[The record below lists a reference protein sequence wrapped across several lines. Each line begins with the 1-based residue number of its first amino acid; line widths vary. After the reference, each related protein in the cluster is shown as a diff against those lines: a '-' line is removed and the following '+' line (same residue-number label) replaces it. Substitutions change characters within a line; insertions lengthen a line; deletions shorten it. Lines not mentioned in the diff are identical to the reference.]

1 MNGIRKDLNVSP
13 ISRSKI
19 YLGYFLATVLNS
31 LLVNGLALVI
41 GLLYIGKMGWYLSFV
56 DVLWI
61 IIDEI
66 LLVLFGSTLSS
77 IISYPLTTQGQ
88 MSAVGTI
95 VSAGYGFIC
104 GAYMPIS
111 NFGSGLQKALSYL
124 PLIGQRVY
132 THINLIGQRRWLMNY
147 KFYALPVEKQSQI
160 LNAAYKVFAMNQ
172 YKKAPT
178 SEIAAEAGISKS
190 LLFHYFHNKQE
201 LYIFLWNHAADLT
214 KKYMCKYK
222 VYETDDFFEMMR
234 RGLMAKCAVMR
245 KYTFLSLFSINSY
258 FETEPDI
265 QSTIQPYVQDVTQT
279 TLELL
284 LSILNLDFIRKD
296 IEFVRIYKEILYAS
310 EGMLKHWYRTGNYD
324 VTVFEQEY
332 LEMINHWEMIYG
344 KGTEND
350 RKQL

>member
-1 MNGIRKDLNVSP
+1 MN
-13 ISRSKI
+13 
-19 YLGYFLATVLNS
+19 
-31 LLVNGLALVI
+31 
-41 GLLYIGKMGWYLSFV
+41 
-56 DVLWI
+56 
-61 IIDEI
+61 E
-66 LLVLFGSTLSS
+66 
-77 IISYPLTTQGQ
+77 
-88 MSAVGTI
+88 
-95 VSAGYGFIC
+95 
-104 GAYMPIS
+104 
-111 NFGSGLQKALSYL
+111 
-124 PLIGQRVY
+124 
-132 THINLIGQRRWLMNY
+132 
-147 KFYALPVEKQSQI
+147 KFYALSEEKQSQI

-190 LLFHYFHNKQE
+190 LLFHYFHNKLE

-214 KKYMCKYK
+214 KKYMCEYK

-296 IEFVRIYKEILYAS
+296 IAFVCIYKEILYAS
-310 EGMLKHWYRTGNYD
+310 EGMMKSWYRTGNYD
-324 VTVFEQEY
+324 VTAFEQEY
-332 LEMINHWEMIYG
+332 LEMINHWEIVYG
-344 KGTEND
+344 KETEND